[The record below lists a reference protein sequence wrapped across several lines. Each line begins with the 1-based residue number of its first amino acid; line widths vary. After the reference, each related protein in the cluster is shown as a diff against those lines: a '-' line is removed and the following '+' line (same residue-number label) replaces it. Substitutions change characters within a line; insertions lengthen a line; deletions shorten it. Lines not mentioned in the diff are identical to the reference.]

1 MSPQTANRLV
11 ESARSLLN
19 RYIPDIYIYTDVYKG
34 AESGK
39 SPGFALSL
47 VAESNTE
54 VLLSAEK
61 AAEPGQTPED
71 VGVIASKLLLNEIRK
86 GGCVDTTSQWLN
98 LLLMILAPEDVGK
111 IRIGELSAFT

>member
-1 MSPQTANRLV
+1 MCR
-11 ESARSLLN
+11 
-19 RYIPDIYIYTDVYKG
+19 
-34 AESGK
+34 

-47 VAESNTE
+47 VAESNTD

-71 VGVIASKLLLNEIRK
+71 VGIIASKLLLNEIRR

-98 LLLMILAPEDVGK
+98 ILLMILSPEDVSK
-111 IRIGELSAFT
+111 IRIGELTAFT